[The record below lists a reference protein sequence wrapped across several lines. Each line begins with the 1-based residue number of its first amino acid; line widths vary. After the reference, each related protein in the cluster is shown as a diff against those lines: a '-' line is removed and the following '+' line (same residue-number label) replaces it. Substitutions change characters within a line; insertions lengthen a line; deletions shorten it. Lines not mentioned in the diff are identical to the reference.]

1 MHLKFHTSFEL
12 AGGLSAYQEDISLTK
27 FRAVTLLY
35 IRFRLVILVCPSTSN
50 KVEIVQTVST
60 TNRMADL
67 HPAVL
72 RFRWSGEFLEN
83 CSCTWTFK
91 ELSSSLRYSH
101 EIWQATFLLIPFF
114 NTAGFKSPAAT
125 LLPSLLQ

>member
-12 AGGLSAYQEDISLTK
+12 AGGLSAYQEDISITK

-72 RFRWSGEFLEN
+72 RFRWSVNF
-83 CSCTWTFK
+83 
-91 ELSSSLRYSH
+91 
-101 EIWQATFLLIPFF
+101 
-114 NTAGFKSPAAT
+114 
-125 LLPSLLQ
+125 